1 MIREVVSRPSQTI
14 MITRVATFSRF
25 CITFVVTEV
34 ICPSDFSLKYPI
46 GRYRICSAIST
57 RFLAQVS

>member
-1 MIREVVSRPSQTI
+1 MIREVVKRPSQTI

-34 ICPSDFSLKYPI
+34 ICPNDFSLK
-46 GRYRICSAIST
+46 
-57 RFLAQVS
+57 